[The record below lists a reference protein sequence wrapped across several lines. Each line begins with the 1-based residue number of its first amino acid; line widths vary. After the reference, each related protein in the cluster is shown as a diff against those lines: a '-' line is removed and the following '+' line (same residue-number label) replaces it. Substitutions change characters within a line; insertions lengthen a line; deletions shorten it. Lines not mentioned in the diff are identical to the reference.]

1 MRGKSQ
7 LSRLNNYQNQLNN
20 PYLETGEGSFVD
32 VEIPHHPVNIP
43 QRKKKIS
50 EVIRRQILLIGGV
63 AIATT
68 TAAFSWTLNQPYQYQ
83 GQFQLLVEP
92 VQKEANSP
100 PKMLP
105 DAMKNSGLAPVTPG
119 ATPLDYDSQIEVLQ
133 SQKVMEP
140 IIKQIQTRY
149 PDVNYANLLQKN
161 PYQKKWGNNSLL
173 VKRLNNTKI
182 IEVTYQDMSPKKV
195 QFILEKVGEGYLK
208 YSTPSKPW
216 IEKAIQLVQSKV
228 PKLQKEATNIKGEMR
243 QLQEKYNFI
252 DPQIQSKQISE
263 QNSQIQAQQLEVS
276 SQLNQQQTL
285 YDILQ
290 VQLGLDPKQA
300 LTAIALS
307 QSPRYQGLLTQL
319 QQLEVKLAIDS
330 ATFTDQ
336 TPQILT
342 QQDQHKNIVTLLNE
356 EAKKILGDELPKANP
371 QILAYQDSVRLDLTK
386 QLIGAANQIQVLKVR
401 QKVLNQAGEQ
411 LKKYAQ
417 DLPGVA
423 SRYLDLQR
431 QLEMTNNQLNS
442 LMQKSQSL
450 ELDALAQQ
458 QGSWELISKP
468 EVPRD
473 ENGVFIPAF
482 PILPLNVALG
492 GLGGVLLGIGLA
504 YLVEGV
510 RNKKVFQS
518 PEEVKYSIRLPLLG
532 VIPAT
537 DHWGML
543 PPVKDPTLDIPF
555 SPTPSGTAEKTVIT
569 YDTPRSAIA
578 LPTDPFQESFR
589 GLNANLRLYRF
600 EKPIR
605 SCVVT
610 SCQIGDGKSTIA
622 VNLAIAA
629 AAMGQKVVLV
639 DADLRRPQVHRML
652 DISNEEG
659 LSNVIRQDLEVE
671 KVIQRS
677 RFDHNLHILTSG
689 NIPIDPTKLLSS
701 AQMSKLMEKLANQYD
716 LVIYDTP
723 PLLGLADANL
733 LGVHTDG
740 LMLVVGLHQT
750 EREGLLLALEDV
762 KMAGIPL
769 LGMVANGDKT
779 SRSYYQYY
787 SSMV

>member
-7 LSRLNNYQNQLNN
+7 LSRLNNYQNQLKN

-92 VQKEANSP
+92 VKEANSP

-119 ATPLDYDSQIEVLQ
+119 ATPFDYDSQIEVLQ

-228 PKLQKEATNIKGEMR
+228 PTLQKEATNIKGEMR

-276 SQLNQQQTL
+276 SQLNQQQAL

-555 SPTPSGTAEKTVIT
+555 SPTPSGTAEKTAIT

-589 GLNANLRLYRF
+589 GLNANLRLYKF

-610 SCQIGDGKSTIA
+610 SCQIGDGKSTVA

-629 AAMGQKVVLV
+629 AAMGQKVLLV